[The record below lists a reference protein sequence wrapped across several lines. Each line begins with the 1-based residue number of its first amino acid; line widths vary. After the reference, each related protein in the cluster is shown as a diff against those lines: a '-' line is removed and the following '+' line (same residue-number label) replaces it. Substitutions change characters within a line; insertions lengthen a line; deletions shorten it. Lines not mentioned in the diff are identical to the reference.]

1 MSYHAILSHVITIY
15 HVMPLHTY
23 IMKCH
28 SMSSHVITSCHG
40 VPYQVISLH
49 VCNVRLSRV
58 IMLYLVISCQVMLS
72 IMYIISCHVM
82 PYQVISLHV

>member
-1 MSYHAILSHVITIY
+1 MSF
-15 HVMPLHTY
+15 HVMLLHTY